1 MLIAGAIL
9 CLVASTAPAPALS
22 AGRTTFSVSS
32 FGAAGNGIADDSEA
46 LVKAWKFA
54 CRIPRSTVLLP
65 SGHRF
70 LISPVT
76 LQGPCNT
83 RLTLQIDGDV
93 LAPPGMGYWPKAR
106 RPLQWLNFKWLDGFT
121 IQGTG
126 TVDGQ
131 STLLRSVSPA
141 NVSQHWYVSGVKPTL
156 IRFYSSFNVS
166 VRNIRITNSPQCHL
180 KFDSSGG
187 IKVKNITISSPGDS
201 LNTDGIHLQNTRDVD
216 IRSSSIGC
224 GVKPTLIRFYS
235 SFNVSVRNIR
245 ITNSPQCHLKFDS
258 SGGIKVKNI
267 TISSPGDSLNTDG
280 IHLQNTR
287 DVDIRSS
294 SIGCGD
300 DCISIQTGCSNVHM
314 KNINCNPGHGISL
327 GGLGKDNSL
336 ACVSDVF
343 AEHINVENALYGVRI
358 KTWQGGKGTVR
369 NVTFS
374 NVRVANVATPI
385 AIDQFYC
392 DAGGGG
398 ARCGNRSDAVGI
410 TGVAYRRVAGTL
422 HVPAGAPGVQRR
434 PAVHRRQHGRRP
446 ACRRR
451 APPAAGGLRQPLC
464 WKSYGEAM
472 GMIEPTGIACLQRSN
487 GFVMPLTKPFN
498 YTC

>member
-1 MLIAGAIL
+1 MRRCFSPVGMLIAGAIL
-9 CLVASTAPAPALS
+9 CLMASTAPAARS
-22 AGRTTFSVSS
+22 AGRTMFSVSS
-32 FGAAGNGIADDSEA
+32 FGAAGNGIADDSE
-46 LVKAWKFA
+46 
-54 CRIPRSTVLLP
+54 
-65 SGHRF
+65 
-70 LISPVT
+70 
-76 LQGPCNT
+76 
-83 RLTLQIDGDV
+83 IDGDV

-131 STLLRSVSPA
+131 STLVRSVSPA

-180 KFDSSGG
+180 KFDSSGS
-187 IKVKNITISSPGDS
+187 IRVKNITISSPGDS
-201 LNTDGIHLQNTRDVD
+201 LNTDGIHLQNTRDVE

-224 GVKPTLIRFYS
+224 GKQNYS
-235 SFNVSVRNIR
+235 THR
-245 ITNSPQCHLKFDS
+245 ILEFRRAFATGMSEQHGHS
-258 SGGIKVKNI
+258 A
-267 TISSPGDSLNTDG
+267 
-280 IHLQNTR
+280 
-287 DVDIRSS
+287 
-294 SIGCGD
+294 GD

-336 ACVSDVF
+336 ACVSDVL

-358 KTWQGGKGTVR
+358 KTWQGTVR

-392 DAGGGG
+392 DGGGATG
-398 ARCGNRSDAVGI
+398 VAAARCGNRTDAVEI
-410 TGVAYRRVAGTL
+410 TGVAYRRVVGTYTYQPVHL
-422 HVPAGAPGVQRR
+422 ACSDARPCTGVSMVDVRLSPASEPS
-434 PAVHRRQHGRRP
+434 
-446 ACRRR
+446 
-451 APPAAGGLRQPLC
+451 AAAGLRQPLC

-472 GMIEPTGIACLQRSN
+472 GMIEPIGIACMERSN
-487 GFVMPLTKPFN
+487 GLVMPLNKPFN

>member
-1 MLIAGAIL
+1 MRRFSPAGVLVAAGAMLTL
-9 CLVASTAPAPALS
+9 CLAAPAARS
-22 AGRTTFSVSS
+22 AGGGRTTVSVSS
-32 FGAAGNGIADDSEA
+32 FGAVGNGVADDSEA
-46 LVKAWKFA
+46 LVRAWRVA
-54 CRIPRSTVLLP
+54 CRIPRATVLLP

-70 LISPVT
+70 LFSPVT

-83 RLTLQIDGDV
+83 KLTLQIDGDV
-93 LAPPGMGYWPKAR
+93 LAPPGMGYWPRAR
-106 RPLQWLNFKWLDGFT
+106 RPLQWLNFKWLNGFT

-131 STLLRSVSPA
+131 STSLTNHSPA

-166 VRNIRITNSPQCHL
+166 VRNIRVTNSPQCHL

-187 IKVKNITISSPGDS
+187 IT
-201 LNTDGIHLQNTRDVD
+201 
-216 IRSSSIGC
+216 
-224 GVKPTLIRFYS
+224 
-235 SFNVSVRNIR
+235 
-245 ITNSPQCHLKFDS
+245 
-258 SGGIKVKNI
+258 VKNI

-336 ACVSDVF
+336 ACVSDVL
-343 AEHINVENALYGVRI
+343 ADHINVENALYGVRI

-392 DAGGGG
+392 DAG
-398 ARCGNRSDAVGI
+398 RCGNRTDAVEI
-410 TGVAYRRVAGTL
+410 TGVAYRRVVGTYTYQPVHL
-422 HVPAGAPGVQRR
+422 ACSDARPCTGVSMADVRLSPASGSAAGALRR
-434 PAVHRRQHGRRP
+434 
-446 ACRRR
+446 
-451 APPAAGGLRQPLC
+451 PLC
-464 WKSYGEAM
+464 WKSYGEAA
-472 GMIEPTGIACLQRSN
+472 GMIEPAAIGCLQRSD
-487 GFVMPLTKPFN
+487 GFVTPFTEPFN

>member
-32 FGAAGNGIADDSEA
+32 FGAAGNGIADDSE
-46 LVKAWKFA
+46 
-54 CRIPRSTVLLP
+54 
-65 SGHRF
+65 
-70 LISPVT
+70 
-76 LQGPCNT
+76 
-83 RLTLQIDGDV
+83 IDGDV

-141 NVSQHWYVSGVKPTL
+141 NVSQHWY
-156 IRFYSSFNVS
+156 
-166 VRNIRITNSPQCHL
+166 
-180 KFDSSGG
+180 
-187 IKVKNITISSPGDS
+187 IS
-201 LNTDGIHLQNTRDVD
+201 
-216 IRSSSIGC
+216 

-369 NVTFS
+369 NITFS

-410 TGVAYRRVAGTL
+410 TGVAYRRVAGTYTYQPVRL
-422 HVPAGAPGVQRR
+422 ACSDARPCTGVSM
-434 PAVHRRQHGRRP
+434 ADV
-446 ACRRR
+446 RRR
-451 APPAAGGLRQPLC
+451 TAAAALLEVVRRGDGDDRADGHRLPAEEQWIRDA
-464 WKSYGEAM
+464 
-472 GMIEPTGIACLQRSN
+472 
-487 GFVMPLTKPFN
+487 FN
-498 YTC
+498 QAI

>member
-32 FGAAGNGIADDSEA
+32 FGAAGNGIADDSE
-46 LVKAWKFA
+46 
-54 CRIPRSTVLLP
+54 
-65 SGHRF
+65 
-70 LISPVT
+70 
-76 LQGPCNT
+76 
-83 RLTLQIDGDV
+83 IDGDV

-141 NVSQHWYVSGVKPTL
+141 NVSQHWY
-156 IRFYSSFNVS
+156 
-166 VRNIRITNSPQCHL
+166 
-180 KFDSSGG
+180 
-187 IKVKNITISSPGDS
+187 IS
-201 LNTDGIHLQNTRDVD
+201 
-216 IRSSSIGC
+216 

-410 TGVAYRRVAGTL
+410 TGVAYRRVAGTYTYQPVRL
-422 HVPAGAPGVQRR
+422 ACSDARPCTGVSMADVRLSPASAAG
-434 PAVHRRQHGRRP
+434 
-446 ACRRR
+446 
-451 APPAAGGLRQPLC
+451 AGGLRQPLC